1 MRAINLLPPSRLHA
15 QRAAR
20 RKRTW
25 ILVAGAY
32 ALVAVGGT
40 SLLLPRS
47 TGDER
52 EVMRE
57 LTKLRGVGAELNKQV
72 EASRAATG
80 AAQSQLRAAN
90 AVGEQPDW
98 SMLLARLAQE
108 RGAEAV
114 LESVELATVQV
125 AAESGGADAKA
136 KPGAKPP
143 MKDVLILRLAGATRS
158 PDEAYVFAHRLE
170 QIGLFTQARVLETRP
185 RDLAGEQVSAFRI
198 ECTFVDRAD
207 RESARPRQA
216 AAAGDS
222 R

>member
-1 MRAINLLPPSRLHA
+1 MRAINLMPSSRLNA
-15 QRAAR
+15 QRAAH
-20 RKRTW
+20 RKRMW
-25 ILVAGAY
+25 MLIVGAY
-32 ALVAVGGT
+32 ALAAVGGT

-52 EVMRE
+52 QVMHE
-57 LTKLRGVGAELNKQV
+57 LTKLRGVAAELNKQV
-72 EASRAATG
+72 EASRAAAG

-98 SMLLARLAQE
+98 SMLLAKLAEE
-108 RGAEAV
+108 RRSEAV

-125 AAESGGADAKA
+125 PVENSAQDAKA
-136 KPGAKPP
+136 KSGSKPQV
-143 MKDVLILRLAGATRS
+143 KDTLILRVSGATRS
-158 PDEAYVFAHRLE
+158 PDEAYVFARRLE
-170 QIGLFTQARVLETRP
+170 QIGLFAQARVLETRP

-207 RESARPRQA
+207 RETPRPRQS
-216 AAAGDS
+216 AAAGEQ